1 MYVNISAY
9 QNANV
14 AADRAIMLNTN
25 GPAIESASLCT
36 GASRDWASSTYISPD
51 NAVIL

>member
-1 MYVNISAY
+1 VEQIKNYQLKNLNGNISTY

-14 AADRAIMLNTN
+14 AADRVITLYTN

-36 GASRDWASSTYISPD
+36 GASRD
-51 NAVIL
+51 